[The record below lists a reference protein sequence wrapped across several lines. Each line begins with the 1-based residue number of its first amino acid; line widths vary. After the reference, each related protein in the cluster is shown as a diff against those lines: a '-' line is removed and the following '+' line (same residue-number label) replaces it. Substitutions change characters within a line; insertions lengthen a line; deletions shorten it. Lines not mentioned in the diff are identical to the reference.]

1 MKTLMRP
8 LIPGLAMLAAGAAQ
22 AHPGHGVQDLAQ
34 GLAHPFLGLDH
45 LLAMLAVGVWS
56 AVALPAGQRLLG
68 PAAFLLSL
76 LAGATLAL
84 LNPVL
89 PGLEGAI
96 AASVVLMG
104 ALLLWHQ
111 RTGVPAGLTALTGA
125 GLLHGLA
132 HGAEAGAGGLWMGY
146 ALGFLLSSA
155 LLHGLGLLAGQ
166 ALARVPAWVR
176 QLTATLLAG
185 SGGLMLLGRL

>member
-8 LIPGLAMLAAGAAQ
+8 LIPGLALLLAGAAQ

-56 AVALPAGQRLLG
+56 AVALPARQRLLG
-68 PAAFLLSL
+68 PAVFLLSL
-76 LAGATLAL
+76 LAGAMLAL
-84 LNPVL
+84 VNPVL
-89 PGLEGAI
+89 PGLEVAI

-104 ALLLWHQ
+104 ALLLWGQ
-111 RTGVPAGLTALTGA
+111 RTGVRLGLAAVAGA

-146 ALGFLLSSA
+146 ALGFVLSST
-155 LLHGLGLLAGQ
+155 LLHGLGLLTGQ
-166 ALARVPAWVR
+166 ALTRVPSWVR
-176 QLTATLLAG
+176 QGLATLLAG

>member
-1 MKTLMRP
+1 MKTWMRP
-8 LIPGLAMLAAGAAQ
+8 LMTGLTLLAAGAAQ
-22 AHPGHGVQDLAQ
+22 AHPGHGVQDLTQ

-56 AVALPAGQRLLG
+56 AVALPVGQRLLG

-76 LAGATLAL
+76 LAGAMLAL
-84 LNPVL
+84 SQPAL

-96 AASVVLMG
+96 AASMVLMG

-111 RTGVPAGLTALTGA
+111 RTGVAAGLAALTGA

-166 ALARVPAWVR
+166 TLARVPAWVR

-185 SGGLMLLGRL
+185 SGGLMLLSRL